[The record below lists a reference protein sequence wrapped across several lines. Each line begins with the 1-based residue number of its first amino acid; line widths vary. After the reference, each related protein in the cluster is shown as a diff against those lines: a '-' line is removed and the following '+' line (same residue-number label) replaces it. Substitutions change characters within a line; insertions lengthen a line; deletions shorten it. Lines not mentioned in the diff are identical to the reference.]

1 MPLNELPEVIEWMLG
16 MVRFDSLIPS
26 RKALNELTKAIEWV
40 MGMVR
45 CDSLFLSRNANQR
58 TAIEWAV
65 CWPVGIEMAVGFD
78 SRALT
83 RKLLN
88 RLAEAIEWVV
98 CWLVGIEMV
107 MSCTD

>member
-1 MPLNELPEVIEWMLG
+1 MPLNELTEANEWVVG
-16 MVRFDSLIPS
+16 IVRFDSLI
-26 RKALNELTKAIEWV
+26 
-40 MGMVR
+40 
-45 CDSLFLSRNANQR
+45 LSRNANQR

-65 CWPVGIEMAVGFD
+65 CWLVGIEMAVGFD